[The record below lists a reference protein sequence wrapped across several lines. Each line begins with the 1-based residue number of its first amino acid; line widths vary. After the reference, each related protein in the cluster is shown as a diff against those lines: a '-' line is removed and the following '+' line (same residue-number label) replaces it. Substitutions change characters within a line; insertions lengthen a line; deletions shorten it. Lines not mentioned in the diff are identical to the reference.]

1 MPLTAESIR
10 LQEDARRELNWK
22 RWGPYLS
29 ERQWG
34 TVREDYSATG
44 EVWEAFTH
52 DMARSRTYRWGEDGL
67 LGITDRECRLCFG
80 LALWNGRDPILK
92 ERLFGLNGHEGNH
105 SEDVKECYYYLDST
119 PTHSYMKALYKYP
132 QTEFP
137 YGDLVAEN
145 RRRTRADPEYELVDT
160 NVFDEDRYFDV
171 FVEYAKGSPNDILIR
186 ITATNHGP
194 AEAPLAILPT
204 LWFRNYWSWGR
215 SDDPTPRIVA
225 EGARTLVAEHP
236 GLGVYR
242 LQIARNGF
250 GLHRA
255 PPEMIFTENESNRRR
270 LWGVENHSPYVKD
283 AFHRYVV
290 NRDVDAV
297 NPRRVGT
304 KAAFVYKSLLAPG
317 ETVLIELRLSSDEEA
332 PVDSFGEEFDATFSL
347 REQEANEFYQRL
359 IMGSSV
365 EQARVARQAY
375 AGLLWTK
382 QYYNYVVREWL
393 EGDPATPP
401 PPAERWKGRNS
412 DWQHV
417 YNRDIISMPDKWEY
431 PWYAAWDLA
440 FQMIPFARVD
450 QQFAK
455 EQLILLLREWYM
467 HPNGQLPAYE
477 FAFSDVNPPV
487 HAWAAWR
494 VYKMT
499 GPKGARD
506 HAFLER
512 VFHKLLINF
521 SWWVN
526 RKDPDGNHLFSGGF
540 LGLDNI
546 GVFDRNKPMPNGQ
559 YLEQADGTAWMA
571 FYCTTMLS
579 ISLELAMADHA
590 YEDMASTFF
599 EHFVSIADAMNSL
612 GGAGL
617 WDDQDGFYY
626 DQLCIEGQKTPMRI
640 RSIVGLV
647 PLLACECIDQE
658 TIDKLPGFK
667 KRMQWFLNNRHDL
680 AAHISYMR
688 EREDSRH
695 SRRLLAMPARHRL
708 VRMLRYVLDEN
719 EFLSPYGIRSL
730 SKAHSEHPFT
740 LRVGDDVYT
749 VRYSPGESDTY
760 IFGGNSNWRGP
771 IWFPINYLVIEA
783 LERYHHFYGDSLTVE
798 YPTGSGRMATL
809 GAIALELSTRLT
821 KLFLPDERG
830 RRPAHGNDPR
840 YARSPH
846 WRDLVLFYEHFHGD
860 TGRGLGASHQTGWTA
875 LVTRCLEKST
885 QRVNVSRPSEQMEAV
900 GD

>member
-1 MPLTAESIR
+1 MPTAETVR
-10 LQEDARRELNWK
+10 LQEDARRDLNWK

-34 TVREDYSATG
+34 TVREDYSASG
-44 EVWEAFTH
+44 DVWDSFTH
-52 DMARSRTYRWGEDGL
+52 DMARSRAYRWGEDGL
-67 LGITDRECRLCFG
+67 LGITDRDCRLCFA

-132 QTEFP
+132 QTEYP
-137 YGDLVAEN
+137 YVDLVAEN
-145 RRRTRADPEYELVDT
+145 RRRTRLDPEYELADT
-160 NVFDEDRYFDV
+160 NVFDEDRYFDIM
-171 FVEYAKGSPNDILIR
+171 VEYAKGSPNDILIR

-194 AEAPLAILPT
+194 DEAPLALLPT

-215 SDDPTPRIVA
+215 SEDPAPRIFA

-236 GLGVYR
+236 ALGVFR
-242 LQIARNGF
+242 LQMARNGF

-255 PPEMIFTENESNRRR
+255 PPEMIFTENETNRRR
-270 LWGVENHSPYVKD
+270 LWDVDNHSPYVKD

-290 NRDVDAV
+290 SRDVDAV

-304 KAAFVYKSLLAPG
+304 KAAFLFKWLVASG
-317 ETVLIELRLSSDEEA
+317 ETVRVELRLSSDEEA
-332 PVDSFGEEFDATFSL
+332 PADSFGEEFDATFRL
-347 REQEANEFYQRL
+347 REREADEFYRGL
-359 IMGSSV
+359 IVGATT
-365 EQARVARQAY
+365 EEARVARQAY

-393 EGDPATPP
+393 EGDPASPP
-401 PPAERWKGRNS
+401 PPAVRWQGRNV
-412 DWQHV
+412 DWQHIH
-417 YNRDIISMPDKWEY
+417 NGDIISMPDKWEY

-455 EQLILLLREWYM
+455 EQLILLLREWYA

-499 GPKGARD
+499 GVKGARD
-506 HAFLER
+506 HVFLER
-512 VFHKLLINF
+512 IFHKLLINF

-546 GVFDRNKPMPNGQ
+546 GVFDRNKPLPGGQ

-571 FYCTTMLS
+571 FYCSTMLS
-579 ISLELAMADHA
+579 ITLELATIDSA
-590 YEDMASTFF
+590 YEDIATTFF
-599 EHFVSIADAMNSL
+599 EHFVSIADAINSL
-612 GGAGL
+612 GGTGL
-617 WDDQDGFYY
+617 WDEQDGFYY
-626 DQLCIEGQKTPMRI
+626 DQLCVDGQKTPLRI

-647 PLLACECIDQE
+647 PLFACECIDQS
-658 TIDKLPGFK
+658 TIDQLPGFK

-730 SKAHSEHPFT
+730 SRVHRDQPFT
-740 LRVGDDVYT
+740 LRIGEDEYT
-749 VRYSPGESDTY
+749 VRYSPGESETH

-783 LERYHHFYGDSLTVE
+783 LERYHHFYGDTLTVE
-798 YPTGSGRMATL
+798 YPTGSGHMATL
-809 GAIALELSTRLT
+809 GEVAQELAMRLN
-821 KLFLPDERG
+821 KLFLPNEQG
-830 RRPAHGNDPR
+830 HRPSHGGDPR

-846 WRDLVLFYEHFHGD
+846 WRDLVLFYEHFHGES
-860 TGRGLGASHQTGWTA
+860 GRGLGASHQTGWTA
-875 LVTRCLEKST
+875 LVTRCLEKAATRPS
-885 QRVNVSRPSEQMEAV
+885 VSRPSEQIGAFI
-900 GD
+900 D

>member
-1 MPLTAESIR
+1 MPTAESIR

-34 TVREDYSATG
+34 TVREDYSASG
-44 EVWEAFTH
+44 NVWESFTH
-52 DMARSRTYRWGEDGL
+52 DMARSRAYRWGEDGL
-67 LGITDRECRLCFG
+67 LGITDRECRLCFA

-92 ERLFGLNGHEGNH
+92 ERLFGLTGHEGNH

-132 QTEFP
+132 QNEYP
-137 YGDLVAEN
+137 YLDLVVEN
-145 RRRTRADPEYELVDT
+145 GRRTRMDPEYELVDT

-171 FVEYAKGSPNDILIR
+171 LVEYAKGSPNDVLIR

-194 AEAPLAILPT
+194 EEAPLALLPT

-215 SDDPTPRIVA
+215 SDDPPPRIFA

-236 GLGVYR
+236 GLGVFR
-242 LQIARNGF
+242 LQMTRNGF

-270 LWGVENHSPYVKD
+270 LWDVDNRSPYVKD

-290 NRDVDAV
+290 NHDVDAV

-304 KAAFVYKSLLAPG
+304 KAAFLYKWIVGAG
-317 ETVLIELRLSSDEEA
+317 ESVRAELRLSSDEEA
-332 PVDSFGEEFDATFSL
+332 PAESFGEEYDATFSL
-347 REQEANEFYQRL
+347 REREANEFYR
-359 IMGSSV
+359 GFTV
-365 EQARVARQAY
+365 GATTEEARVARQAY

-393 EGDPATPP
+393 EGDPASPP
-401 PPAERWKGRNS
+401 PPAVRWQGRNA
-412 DWQHV
+412 DWHHV
-417 YNRDIISMPDKWEY
+417 YNRDVVSMPDKWEY
-431 PWYAAWDLA
+431 PWYASWDLA
-440 FQMIPFARVD
+440 FQMIPFARID

-455 EQLILLLREWYM
+455 EQLVLLLREWYM
-467 HPNGQLPAYE
+467 HANGQLPAYE

-499 GPKGARD
+499 GRKGARD
-506 HAFLER
+506 HVFLER

-540 LGLDNI
+540 LGLDNV
-546 GVFDRNKPMPNGQ
+546 GVFDRNRPLPNGQ

-571 FYCTTMLS
+571 FYCATMLS
-579 ISLELAMADHA
+579 ITLELATIDRA
-590 YEDMASTFF
+590 YEDMATTFF

-612 GGAGL
+612 GGTGL
-617 WDDQDGFYY
+617 WDEHDGFYY
-626 DQLCIEGQKTPMRI
+626 DQLCVDGQKTPLRI

-647 PLLACECIDQE
+647 PLFACECIDQA
-658 TIDKLPGFK
+658 TIDQLPDFK
-667 KRMQWFLNNRHDL
+667 KRMQWFLNNRRDL

-708 VRMLRYVLDEN
+708 VRVLRYVLDEN

-730 SKAHSEHPFT
+730 SQIHRDHPFT
-740 LRVGDDVYT
+740 LRVGDEESM
-749 VRYSPGESDTY
+749 VRYSPGESETY

-798 YPTGSGRMATL
+798 CPTGSGKMMTL
-809 GAIALELSTRLT
+809 GEVAQELAARLT
-821 KLFLPDERG
+821 RLFLPDERG
-830 RRPAHGNDPR
+830 FRPSHGVDHR
-840 YARSPH
+840 YAQNPR

-875 LVTRCLEKST
+875 LITRCLEKT
-885 QRVNVSRPSEQMEAV
+885 AMRANVSRPSEQMEALI
-900 GD
+900 D